1 MLKKLLWVLTLT
13 FLIANFSNTLW
24 AQESAV
30 SGNVAGAVLDST
42 GAVVA
47 GAKVTLTGAAGTK
60 SSQTTEQGQFTFSQ
74 LAPGTY
80 SVKVERQGFKGADVQ
95 GVEVAINR
103 TSSVRIT
110 LVPGSSGEVVNVS
123 AEATTVDTTSTA
135 VGSNLSDKFYS
146 SVPIQRNV
154 AGLFYT
160 TPGVVSGGGTGA
172 QNPSISGST
181 GLENMY
187 VADGVNITDPAFG
200 GLGVFTRNT
209 GSVGTGINLSFIKE
223 VQVKTG
229 GFEPQYGQ
237 ATGGVIQI
245 VTKSGSTA
253 YHGAI
258 AGYAAPSSTS
268 ATPLFRDAF
277 RLNNVGN
284 ILPTTNYDV
293 SGELGGYVPGARDRL
308 FFFGSYNPSWTFNHF
323 QAVAS
328 PRDDLNFTTGA
339 FKRYGNNQIST
350 RTISNN
356 YAAKLTFKL
365 SDKHQLES
373 SVFGDPAHTD
383 NGPQFANLYLQALPV
398 LAAETS
404 NDSFVDKWDYGT
416 RNWVVRYNG
425 TLSPTWLANASFT
438 WNNNRFEDTPLRK
451 DAFGITD
458 STTPNLNMAMS
469 GLGFTENH
477 SSDDY
482 GLTVDTSK
490 VVNFAGTHTFNVG
503 LNNQWLNYTN
513 VKYRTGLD
521 FNVPNLGAANNLA
534 IYGCNDASDPNCP
547 VGKQTNAQLRM
558 RSNAACTL
566 CPLYTA
572 ADGVTRHVYLQ
583 QNRGEFGQG
592 TTLSTG
598 RYIAGYANDSWT
610 LNRYV
615 TVNLGLRWEQY
626 RMQGTVA
633 RHTFVDNWAPRL
645 GFSVDPT
652 GDRKTK
658 IYGNFGRY
666 NYEMPLDAAIRNLSS
681 ESDLTDLRYA
691 PPADASGHVIV
702 NPDNSLPITTAYL
715 QDPSHLLNG
724 LAGGTG
730 GAAGVSVSSTG
741 FAPGTRMQYQDEFVV
756 GFERELPHGVVFS
769 ARYLDRRLKRIVEDT
784 AAVSPEG
791 FVAGVPQQYLI
802 ANVSKSTDIFHNL
815 KPTTYTAG
823 TAAPCAAG
831 SPSVDPVQDNLG
843 NVVSATQAVCFNP
856 DPNALTATGAYGG
869 DLGPDGVPDGFVNPV
884 RNYQAVEFEI
894 NKAFSKGWMMRTNYR
909 IAKLNGNYEGAFRND
924 NQQTDPSVSSLF
936 DFTAGNFNMLGDQF
950 AIGPLNTDRQ
960 QVVNGYFSYTF
971 SRSKLTGLTLGTGI
985 RVESGTPISVLAD
998 HPAYLNSGE
1007 IPIGGRGSLGRTPV
1021 TGTVDFHAEYGAKL
1035 TERTRLKLGSD
1046 IFNLANSKRIT
1057 LVDQN
1062 RDLSVNFANS
1072 NPDFQRP
1079 LTWQRPFYA
1088 RFSVKLEF

>member
-1 MLKKLLWVLTLT
+1 MSKRLLWVLAVT
-13 FLIANFSNTLW
+13 FLIANLCSMMW

-30 SGNVAGAVLDST
+30 SGNVSGVVVDST
-42 GAVVA
+42 GAVVP
-47 GAKVTLTGAAGTK
+47 GASLTLTGQAGTK
-60 SSQTTEQGQFTFSQ
+60 SAQSTEQGQFTFSQ

-80 SVKVERQGFKGADVQ
+80 SVKVERQGFKASDVR
-95 GVEVAINR
+95 GIEVAINR
-103 TSSVRIT
+103 TSSVKIT
-110 LVPGSSGEVVNVS
+110 LVPGASEEVVNVS
-123 AEATTVDTTSTA
+123 AEALAVDTTSTA

-172 QNPSISGST
+172 QNPSISGAT

-245 VTKSGSTA
+245 VTKSGSRD

-258 AGYAAPSSTS
+258 AAYGAPSS
-268 ATPLFRDAF
+268 AAANPNFRDNF
-277 RLNNVGN
+277 RQINVGN
-284 ILPTTNYDV
+284 INNPTNYDV
-293 SGELGGYVPGARDRL
+293 SGELGGYVPGFRERL

-323 QAVAS
+323 QASQKA
-328 PRDDLNFTTGA
+328 RDDLAQVNGSFA
-339 FKRYGNNQIST
+339 RYGNNQVST
-350 RTISNN
+350 RVLSQN
-356 YAAKLTFKL
+356 YAAKLTFKI
-365 SDKHQLES
+365 SDNHQLES

-383 NGPQFANLYLQALPV
+383 LGPQFANLYLQALPLLSSV
-398 LAAETS
+398 SS
-404 NDSFVDKWDYGT
+404 NDSFLDKWDYGT

-425 TLSPTWLANASFT
+425 TLSPTWLVNGSFT
-438 WNNNRFEDTPLRK
+438 WNNNRFTDTPLRQ
-451 DAFGITD
+451 DAYAITD
-458 STTPNLNMAMS
+458 SSTPNLNIPMS

-477 SSDDY
+477 ASDDY
-482 GLTVDTSK
+482 GLTFDTSK
-490 VVNFAGTHTFNVG
+490 VVNFGGTHTFMVG
-503 LNNQWLNYTN
+503 ITNQWLNYDN
-513 VKYRTGLD
+513 FKYRTGGRYG
-521 FNVPNLGAANNLA
+521 VPDLGALNGTV
-534 IYGCNDASDPNCP
+534 YGCTSASDPNCP
-547 VGKQTNAQLRM
+547 LGKTSDASFRLRIA
-558 RSNAACTL
+558 RAGCDI

-572 ADGVTRHVYLQ
+572 ADGITRKVYLQ
-583 QNRGEFGQG
+583 QNRGEFGAG
-592 TTLSTG
+592 TTHSTG
-598 RYIAGYANDSWT
+598 RYIASYANDSWT
-610 LNRYV
+610 LNKYV
-615 TVNLGLRWEQY
+615 TVNMGLRWEQY
-626 RMQGTVA
+626 HMQGTVA
-633 RHTFVDNWAPRL
+633 SHTFVDNWSPRL

-652 GDRKTK
+652 GNRKTK
-658 IYGNFGRY
+658 IYANFGRY

-681 ESDLTDLRYA
+681 ESDLTDMRWA
-691 PPADASGHVIV
+691 PPTDGTGHVIV
-702 NPDNSLPITTAYL
+702 NSDGSIPLTPAYF
-715 QDPSHLLNG
+715 QNAAHLLNG
-724 LAGGTG
+724 AHGYQDIN
-730 GAAGVSVSSTG
+730 AQVSVSSTG

-756 GFERELPHGVVFS
+756 GFEHELPHGVVFS

-791 FVAGVPQQYLI
+791 YIAGIPQQYLI
-802 ANVSKSTDIFHNL
+802 ANVSKTTDIFHNL
-815 KPTTYTAG
+815 KPTIYASGATSPCGA
-823 TAAPCAAG
+823 AAP
-831 SPSVDPVQDNLG
+831 SLDPIQDSLG
-843 NVVSATQAVCFNP
+843 NTVSATQAVCFNA
-856 DPNALTATGAYGG
+856 DPKALTATGAFGG
-869 DLGPDGVPDGFVNPV
+869 DLGPDGIPDGFVNPV
-884 RNYQAVEFEI
+884 RNYQAVEFEV

-950 AIGPLNTDRQ
+950 AIGPLNTDRR

-971 SRSKLTGLTLGTGI
+971 SQAHLTGLTLGTGI
-985 RVESGTPISVLAD
+985 RLEAGTPISVLAD

-1021 TGTVDFHAEYGAKL
+1021 TGQVDIHAEYGFKV
-1035 TERTRLKLGSD
+1035 TEHARLKLASD

-1062 RDLSVNFANS
+1062 RDLSVNVAGS
-1072 NPDFQRP
+1072 NPDFQTP

-1088 RFSVKLEF
+1088 RFSVRLEF